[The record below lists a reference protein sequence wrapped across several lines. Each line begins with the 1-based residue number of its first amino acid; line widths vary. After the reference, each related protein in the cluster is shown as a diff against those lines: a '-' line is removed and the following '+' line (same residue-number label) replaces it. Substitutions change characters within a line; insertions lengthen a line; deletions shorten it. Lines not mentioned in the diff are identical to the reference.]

1 MDGKPTVQQWPA
13 SAQHV
18 PRDLQVGLHSQPD
31 GAVPPHRPAHELA
44 VGAVYAR
51 VAGIAAELIV
61 AAGAIAGFVRYET
74 VTAWPV
80 KSVAGNPKSV
90 VFSV

>member
-31 GAVPPHRPAHELA
+31 GAVPPHRPAHELV
-44 VGAVYAR
+44 VGAVYVR
-51 VAGIAAELIV
+51 VSVELIV

-74 VTAWPV
+74 VTTSLV

-90 VFSV
+90 VFSVSL